1 MAMCS
6 LCWVRWSVLGFVL
19 SLFPGVSQAQDTL
32 VVVFGMVKDITT
44 KEPLQDVQVD
54 AIDLKYGRRVM
65 ATLFQGGHYEL
76 DFVQEA
82 DYMVEYSAEGYV
94 PKRVRLQ
101 LIGLT
106 PEEWEGGYGMEVDVT
121 LFRDLPELD
130 LTLGGDP
137 MGICRF
143 NHDSLSFEWDLAHTE
158 GKREQMARMLKAYEK
173 LIGETR

>member
-1 MAMCS
+1 MTMLFAR
-6 LCWVRWSVLGFVL
+6 LLLGLFVFITTSVAL
-19 SLFPGVSQAQDTL
+19 AQDTL
-32 VVVFGMVKDITT
+32 VVVYGVVKDITT

-65 ATLFQGGHYEL
+65 ATLFQEGRYEL

-82 DYMVEYSAEGYV
+82 DYMVEYSAKGYV

-106 PEEWEGGYGMEVDVT
+106 PEEWEGGYGMEVDIT
-121 LFRDLPELD
+121 LFRELPELD

-143 NHDSLSFEWDLAHTE
+143 NHDSLSFEWDLAYTE
-158 GKREQMARMLKAYEK
+158 GKREQMARTLKAYEK
-173 LIGETR
+173 RIGETR